1 MNAIKQTPDTVTN
14 HDSTPLAYFGEPLP
28 WHTSLWQTLTSAVL
42 NDNQRLPHALLASSM
57 LGIGKRQ
64 FVWRWAAWQLCLQ
77 KTKHHQV
84 ACGECES
91 CQWLKAGTHPN
102 LVVLPPAYSPT
113 SHLKEIQAQQLQ
125 ASQRKSKKTNKKA
138 VNSKT
143 ANQNQGLSAAS
154 KRIKIDDIRNLQDFV
169 HQSSQHTRICILE
182 HADSMTLAA
191 ANALLKTLEEPTAGM
206 QFILITDRPTQLL
219 PTIKS
224 RVQQLPLEPIKYQDA
239 YDYVQQYLSKP
250 LNQSNQAHQANQ
262 KQTSQTQAETAQL
275 LTMTANAPLAAIK
288 LADAPWYAYRQLW
301 LTTWQAIKTGKRSS
315 TMASDYWQKQ
325 LTIDEFMTLS
335 RHMLLDLQRLLLH
348 VPTLQQDVDYQAID
362 VRHMAD
368 THSIQQF
375 IMQLAYIEKSQQ
387 QNVQEKLA
395 YDKLTALFHQL

>member
-1 MNAIKQTPDTVTN
+1 MNAINQTSATVTN
-14 HDSTPLAYFGEPLP
+14 HDSMPLAYFSEPLP
-28 WHTSLWQTLTSAVL
+28 WHTSLWQTLTTAVL
-42 NDNQRLPHALLASSM
+42 NNTKTLPHALLASGM

-77 KTKHHQV
+77 KTKHPQV

-102 LVVLPPAYSPT
+102 LVVLPLTYSPT
-113 SHLKEIQAQQLQ
+113 AHLQEIQAQQLQ
-125 ASQRKSKKTNKKA
+125 TNLRKSKKTKKS
-138 VNSKT
+138 VNTKT
-143 ANQNQGLSAAS
+143 SNQKHELTAAS

-169 HQSSQHTRICILE
+169 HQGSQQSRICILE

-206 QFILITDRPTQLL
+206 QFILISDRPTQLL

-224 RVQQLPLEPIKYQDA
+224 RVQQLPLEPIGYQDA
-239 YDYVQQYLSKP
+239 YDYVNQYVKQLKHSQASQKP
-250 LNQSNQAHQANQ
+250 EQDTANLGMQ
-262 KQTSQTQAETAQL
+262 TAQL
-275 LTMTANAPLAAIK
+275 LNMTANAPLAAIE
-288 LADAPWYAYRQLW
+288 LASAPWYAYRQLW

-325 LTIDEFMTLS
+325 LTIAAFMTLS
-335 RHMLLDLQRLLLH
+335 RHMLLDLQRLSLNM
-348 VPTLQQDVDYQAID
+348 PTLQQDVDYQAID
-362 VRHMAD
+362 TKHMAD
-368 THSIQQF
+368 ANSIQQVM
-375 IMQLAYIEKSQQ
+375 MQLASIEKSQQ

-395 YDKLTALFHQL
+395 YDKLIALFHQL